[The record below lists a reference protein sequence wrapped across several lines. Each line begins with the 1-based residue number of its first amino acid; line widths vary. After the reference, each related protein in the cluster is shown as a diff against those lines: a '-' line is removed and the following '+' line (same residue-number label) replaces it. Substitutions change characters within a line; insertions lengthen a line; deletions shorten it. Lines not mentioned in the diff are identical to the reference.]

1 MVGGSVSIT
10 TNDITHNSDSGSVE
24 LNVYLEELK
33 NSVANGKQLLADT
46 ISTISSVYTQNTDTF
61 TTMASNILELK
72 SFNQYYYLQYPT
84 GYNKYDNNVNK
95 VMTRITDVG
104 YDPFLWYNTDRNLYI
119 RLGPY
124 STLDYA
130 TNEQTNLSNNNIT
143 MNIID
148 PNTNDISL

>member
-1 MVGGSVSIT
+1 MGSVSIT
-10 TNDITHNSDSGSVE
+10 TNDITHNSDNGSVE

-33 NSVANGKQLLADT
+33 NSVANGKQLLADA

-84 GYNKYDNNVNK
+84 TYNKYDNNVRK
-95 VMTRITDVG
+95 VMATITNAG
-104 YDPFLWYNTDRNLYI
+104 YDPFLWHSTTNNRFYI
-119 RLGPY
+119 RLCPY

-148 PNTNDISL
+148 ANTNNISL

>member
-148 PNTNDISL
+148 SNTNDISL

>member
-1 MVGGSVSIT
+1 
-10 TNDITHNSDSGSVE
+10 
-24 LNVYLEELK
+24 
-33 NSVANGKQLLADT
+33 
-46 ISTISSVYTQNTDTF
+46 
-61 TTMASNILELK
+61 MASNILELK

-84 GYNKYDNNVNK
+84 SYNKYDNNLNK
-95 VMTRITDVG
+95 VMTRITNAG
-104 YDPFLWYNTDRNLYI
+104 YDPFLWHGTNNKIYI

-148 PNTNDISL
+148 PNTNNISL

>member
-1 MVGGSVSIT
+1 
-10 TNDITHNSDSGSVE
+10 
-24 LNVYLEELK
+24 
-33 NSVANGKQLLADT
+33 
-46 ISTISSVYTQNTDTF
+46 
-61 TTMASNILELK
+61 MASNILELK

-95 VMTRITDVG
+95 VMTTITNVG
-104 YDPFLWYNTDRNLYI
+104 YDPFLWYNTNRKLYI

-148 PNTNDISL
+148 PNTNNISL